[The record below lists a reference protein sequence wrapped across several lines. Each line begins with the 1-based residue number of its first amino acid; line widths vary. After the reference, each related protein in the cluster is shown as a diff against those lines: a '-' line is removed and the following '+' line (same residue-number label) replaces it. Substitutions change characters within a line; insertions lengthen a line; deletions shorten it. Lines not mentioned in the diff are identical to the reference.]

1 MEISDRYPN
10 DSDIICRF
18 TYNIDTATG
27 KTSDRIGLYR
37 VPFFAPHEYL
47 AFAWV
52 SDAKDSTDGNF
63 IVSFMAS
70 DLPKEEDFYQ
80 FQFLRTD
87 QNGHESAIGASIPFQ
102 LQTPKGE
109 ELCTVEDDEEFMVVR
124 YNRYCIVK
132 EKFYKIFIF
141 PMV

>member
-10 DSDIICRF
+10 DSDILCKF
-18 TYNIDTATG
+18 TYNIDIIG
-27 KTSDRIGLYR
+27 GMTSDRIGLYK

-52 SDAKDSTDGNF
+52 SDAVRTVDGSSDNF
-63 IVSFMAS
+63 CVQFKAP

-87 QNGHESAIGASIPFQ
+87 DNGQESAIGASIPFQ
-102 LQTPKGE
+102 LQTPKSE
-109 ELCTVEDDEEFMVVR
+109 ELCTIEDDEEFMVVR
-124 YNRYCIVK
+124 YV
-132 EKFYKIFIF
+132 F
-141 PMV
+141 